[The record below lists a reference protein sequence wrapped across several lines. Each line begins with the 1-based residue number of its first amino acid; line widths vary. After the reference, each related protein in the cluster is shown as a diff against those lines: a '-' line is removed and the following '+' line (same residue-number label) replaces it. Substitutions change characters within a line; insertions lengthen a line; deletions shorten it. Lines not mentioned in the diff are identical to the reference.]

1 MAYEGNYEFPHTRTY
16 DGDLGFLI
24 KRYNELYNM
33 YSSINAVVEELQDAL
48 KNLPQSIQQEV
59 NRQLSVAMQNVYNI
73 LNEYDERISNAEN
86 SVNNMRDRVNN
97 IELQINSLIK
107 QIAQVLGFIE
117 HYTDA
122 IGEKVYNQ
130 LKELVEQWSKDLPP
144 VICPV
149 DGNLESIS
157 VALQHIFA
165 YYNQGI
171 SAADY
176 DNLVLTAQEY
186 DEMRITA
193 GKYDGFA
200 YQIFKERRVCTMVS
214 PFTGQID
221 YIRNVVNRLV
231 DFHRKGIS
239 AEKYD
244 LLSLTAQSY
253 DNENIT
259 AYVYDFNNPYA
270 GNVGDYVQ
278 VGDLMNIQANNKL
291 FSAVKE

>member
-33 YSSINAVVEELQDAL
+33 YSNINTIVEELQDAL

-73 LNEYDERISNAEN
+73 LNEYDERISNVEN

-97 IELQINSLIK
+97 IELQINALIK

-122 IGEKVYNQ
+122 IGKKVYNQ

-149 DGNLESIS
+149 DGQLESIS
-157 VALQHIFA
+157 VALKHIYDF
-165 YYNQGI
+165 YNQGI

-186 DEMRITA
+186 DKMRITA

-200 YQIFKERRVCTMVS
+200 YQVFKERRVCTMVS

-221 YIRNVVNRLV
+221 YIRNIVNRLA
-231 DFHRKGIS
+231 DFHKKGI
-239 AEKYD
+239 
-244 LLSLTAQSY
+244 TAQVY
-253 DNENIT
+253 DSQNHTAETYDALEIT
-259 AYVYDFNNPYA
+259 AYKYDWTNPLI
-270 GNVGDYVQ
+270 V
-278 VGDLMNIQANNKL
+278 
-291 FSAVKE
+291 

>member
-33 YSSINAVVEELQDAL
+33 YSNINTIVEELQAAL

-59 NRQLSVAMQNVYNI
+59 NRQLSIAMQNVYDI
-73 LNEYDERISNAEN
+73 LDGYDERINNAET

-157 VALQHIFA
+157 VALQHIFD

-176 DNLVLTAQEY
+176 DNLVLTAREY
-186 DEMRITA
+186 DEMHITA

-200 YQIFKERRVCTMVS
+200 YQIFKERSVCTMVS

-221 YIRNVVNRLV
+221 YIRNIVNRLA
-231 DFHRKGIS
+231 DFHKKGI
-239 AEKYD
+239 
-244 LLSLTAQSY
+244 TAQVY
-253 DNENIT
+253 DSQNHTAETYDVLEIT
-259 AYVYDFNNPYA
+259 AYKYDWTNPLI
-270 GNVGDYVQ
+270 V
-278 VGDLMNIQANNKL
+278 
-291 FSAVKE
+291 

>member
-33 YSSINAVVEELQDAL
+33 YSNINTIVEELQDAL

-73 LNEYDERISNAEN
+73 LNEYDERISNVEN

-97 IELQINSLIK
+97 IELQINALIK

-144 VICPV
+144 VMCPV

-157 VALQHIFA
+157 VALQHIFD

-171 SAADY
+171 TAADY
-176 DNLVLTAQEY
+176 DNMQLTAEEYDKMRLTAMKYDGFGNVAFSERRICVMLSPFTGSIDYIANVVNRLAEFHKKGITAQEY
-186 DEMRITA
+186 DDLERTA
-193 GKYDGFA
+193 AEYDA
-200 YQIFKERRVCTMVS
+200 
-214 PFTGQID
+214 
-221 YIRNVVNRLV
+221 L
-231 DFHRKGIS
+231 
-239 AEKYD
+239 
-244 LLSLTAQSY
+244 
-253 DNENIT
+253 NIT
-259 AYVYDFNNPYA
+259 AYQYDWNNTLIA
-270 GNVGDYVQ
+270 
-278 VGDLMNIQANNKL
+278 
-291 FSAVKE
+291 